1 MSSAF
6 GGMSSGGMSGGSF
19 SGGGFSGGPG
29 STLRAFGSQRKGGSA
44 GALLRMAP
52 YLRPHLLRMAAA
64 FGCMI
69 GSTGLALLAPY
80 LIKIAIDGPI
90 ASGDVVGLLLLTAAM
105 AAAFAG
111 IYALAALQRYLLSW
125 VGQRVLANLRADLF
139 RHLQRLSVSY
149 HDRHI
154 VGVTIS
160 HVIGDV
166 AVINEALSQG
176 LVAIAGDAL
185 LLAGIVVAMLSFD
198 LQLALVTFAVAP
210 LMLLATWVFSL
221 RARRAF
227 RITRERV
234 AGLVGNLAEAISG
247 MGVIQAFA
255 QQRIAR
261 RRFREVNE
269 VNRDGHVAAAS
280 LTFTFMPSVEL
291 LAMVATAAIL
301 LFGSIAV
308 ARGALTLGVVV
319 AFLAYASRFFQ
330 PIQELSQLYATMQS
344 AMAGAD
350 NVMRLLDTVPAVQ
363 DGRDARAAPDPWR
376 PWLNGRVELRGVS
389 FSYRPGVPVLTGV
402 DLRVEAGQ
410 TAALVGPTGAG
421 KTTIASLIARFYD
434 VSEGAVLVDGHDV
447 RGLAQDDLRRHLA
460 LVPQEPF
467 LFAGTIRDNIAF
479 GLPEADAAAV
489 EEAGAAVGLA
499 PFVAGLPDGYDT
511 AVTEGGRNLSV
522 GQRQLVSVARA
533 ILTDPRILIMDE
545 ATSSIDSITESIIQ
559 RALRRL
565 LAGRTAFVI
574 AHRLATIRDAD
585 VIFVVA
591 DGVIAERGTHAELM
605 AHGERY
611 AELVRRQT
619 MAAAGSGR

>member
-1 MSSAF
+1 
-6 GGMSSGGMSGGSF
+6 
-19 SGGGFSGGPG
+19 
-29 STLRAFGSQRKGGSA
+29 
-44 GALLRMAP
+44 
-52 YLRPHLLRMAAA
+52 
-64 FGCMI
+64 
-69 GSTGLALLAPY
+69 
-80 LIKIAIDGPI
+80 
-90 ASGDVVGLLLLTAAM
+90 
-105 AAAFAG
+105 
-111 IYALAALQRYLLSW
+111 
-125 VGQRVLANLRADLF
+125 
-139 RHLQRLSVSY
+139 
-149 HDRHI
+149 
-154 VGVTIS
+154 
-160 HVIGDV
+160 
-166 AVINEALSQG
+166 
-176 LVAIAGDAL
+176 
-185 LLAGIVVAMLSFD
+185 
-198 LQLALVTFAVAP
+198 
-210 LMLLATWVFSL
+210 
-221 RARRAF
+221 
-227 RITRERV
+227 
-234 AGLVGNLAEAISG
+234 
-247 MGVIQAFA
+247 
-255 QQRIAR
+255 
-261 RRFREVNE
+261 
-269 VNRDGHVAAAS
+269 
-280 LTFTFMPSVEL
+280 
-291 LAMVATAAIL
+291 
-301 LFGSIAV
+301 
-308 ARGALTLGVVV
+308 
-319 AFLAYASRFFQ
+319 
-330 PIQELSQLYATMQS
+330 
-344 AMAGAD
+344 
-350 NVMRLLDTVPAVQ
+350 MRLLDTVPAVQ
-363 DGRDARAAPDPWR
+363 DNRDARAAPAPWR

-434 VSEGAVLVDGHDV
+434 VSDGAVLVDGHDV

-479 GLPEADAAAV
+479 GLPEADPAAV

-619 MAAAGSGR
+619 MAAAGRGR